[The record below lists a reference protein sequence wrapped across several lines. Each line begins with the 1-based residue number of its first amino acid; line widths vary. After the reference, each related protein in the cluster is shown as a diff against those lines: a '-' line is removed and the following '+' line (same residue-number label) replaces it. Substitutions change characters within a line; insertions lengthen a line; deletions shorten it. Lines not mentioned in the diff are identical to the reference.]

1 MYAIKLPA
9 FGGPTSVTLKIEG
22 VSFAAL
28 RLRLSIGFALDKGSC
43 LQLVNPKEARKPVKI
58 LTT

>member
-28 RLRLSIGFALDKGSC
+28 RLRLSIGFALNKGSC
-43 LQLVNPKEARKPVKI
+43 LLARQSKEAGEPVKI
-58 LTT
+58 LIF